1 MDIVKMKEVL
11 NRMREHRP
19 TYPKRAIVTAGM
31 PYGNKTLHC
40 GHVGGLFIH
49 ADAFARFMRDRIGK
63 ENVIFVSGTDC
74 YGSPIMEGY
83 RKLKETTDFAGS
95 IEDYVKYIG
104 KTVDEFKEDIKKGA
118 TRNVKARLVLE
129 KLIRVNKLDI
139 TEEDIDNK
147 LAEMA
152 KNVGK
157 DVEEYKKQANNDM
170 VNHIANE
177 LLMKKLMNFL
187 HETNEIK

>member
-1 MDIVKMKEVL
+1 
-11 NRMREHRP
+11 
-19 TYPKRAIVTAGM
+19 
-31 PYGNKTLHC
+31 
-40 GHVGGLFIH
+40 
-49 ADAFARFMRDRIGK
+49 
-63 ENVIFVSGTDC
+63 
-74 YGSPIMEGY
+74 MEGY

-104 KTVDEFKEDIKKGA
+104 KTVEEFKADIKKSA

-129 KLIRVNKLDI
+129 KLIRTNKLDI
-139 TEEDIDNK
+139 TEADIDNK

-170 VNHIANE
+170 VNSIANE
-177 LLMKKLMNFL
+177 LLMKKLLNFL
-187 HETNEIK
+187 HENNEIK